1 MESSTILRASPL
13 CLDLTFPSGAT
24 QEEEEEKEKKQ
35 KTESSKA
42 SGSFFVMSP
51 SRQCVC
57 MHISDPG
64 RDRHKDKYIQH
75 THTQMYRHTLRKRTS
90 SQDH

>member
-1 MESSTILRASPL
+1 
-13 CLDLTFPSGAT
+13 
-24 QEEEEEKEKKQ
+24 
-35 KTESSKA
+35 
-42 SGSFFVMSP
+42 MSP

-75 THTQMYRHTLRKRTS
+75 THTHTQMYRHRHREREYPLRIIRSVMLSNSDPPTKLEHHDCDTS
-90 SQDH
+90 IVI